1 MLNLVFLLILPSQ
14 TYPDAV
20 KVWTHWYMYTLYRSP
35 ADDRRDH
42 TSSYYR
48 RSKNISV
55 LPSDESSFLTLEFPP
70 TRAGFPL
77 QGGQGICYR
86 IRKSQGNLIFF
97 GKSQGKVREEN
108 FYPCKF
114 LTFKKTICMQK
125 CVQLNCIWQSVV
137 YMMLLC
143 ASSIKMI

>member
-1 MLNLVFLLILPSQ
+1 MLYPLKAHAHYFTVFTYLETWRGAKIGIFTHFTFTNLPRC
-14 TYPDAV
+14 

-108 FYPCKF
+108 LYPCKSF
-114 LTFKKTICMQK
+114 
-125 CVQLNCIWQSVV
+125 
-137 YMMLLC
+137 
-143 ASSIKMI
+143 